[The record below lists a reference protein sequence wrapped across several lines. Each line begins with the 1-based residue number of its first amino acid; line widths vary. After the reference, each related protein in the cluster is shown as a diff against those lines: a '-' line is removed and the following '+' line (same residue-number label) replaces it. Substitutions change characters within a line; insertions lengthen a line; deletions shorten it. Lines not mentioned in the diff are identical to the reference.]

1 MNILQQTT
9 NKTNSHRYSKR
20 LLKSKSLRMKRNTML
35 LLLSALLIPV
45 AMKAQEEETWQRK
58 NRINSGFYLSLGPVI
73 PVGNYALGQ
82 KVYATS
88 GPQAITGLYYLPAKI
103 GGAFDLGF
111 LIYFGP
117 AFANNHLRAGL
128 DATFLSL
135 WFNSTKPVD
144 PNQPTDHYYWY
155 GGQKFGP
162 VFTINPVDRLMID
175 LFYKINANFA
185 YHFGEWKGIS
195 ESGYSKYGMNFFQNE
210 IGMNIRYSVM
220 LFSAQY
226 SFGNMTYNNF
236 DKDRPGQTIETAVFK
251 IMIGIKI

>member
-1 MNILQQTT
+1 MKIHSQTIHET
-9 NKTNSHRYSKR
+9 NPPKYSVSK
-20 LLKSKSLRMKRNTML
+20 LKSKYLPMKRSTIILML
-35 LLLSALLIPV
+35 SVLLIPL
-45 AMKAQEEETWQRK
+45 AMKAQEEETWQQK
-58 NRINSGFYLSLGPVI
+58 NRINSGFYLSLGPVFPI
-73 PVGNYALGQ
+73 GNYALGQ
-82 KVYATS
+82 HVYATS
-88 GPQAITGLYYLPAKI
+88 GPQAITGLNYLPARI

-135 WFNSTKPVD
+135 WFNSTKPAD
-144 PNQPTDHYYWY
+144 PDQPTDHYYWY

-185 YHFGEWKGIS
+185 YHYDEWKGIS
-195 ESGYSKYGMNFFQNE
+195 ESEYSKYGMNFFQNE

-220 LFSAQY
+220 LFSVQY

-236 DKDRPGQTIETAVFK
+236 DKERPSQTIETAVFK